1 MKKIKRFLIFL
12 GYLIL
17 VFIPLIIGF
26 VFHIKAWW
34 QLSIIGII
42 QIVFILLFFVI
53 IGGVSLARVF
63 NNNDGY

>member
-42 QIVFILLFFVI
+42 QMVTE
-53 IGGVSLARVF
+53 
-63 NNNDGY
+63 NEN